1 MVSMENPPE
10 HKHTDGKITEEADL
24 ALALGPQHKE
34 VAGNTYL
41 AILITISP

>member
-10 HKHTDGKITEEADL
+10 HTPTDGKITEEADL

-34 VAGNTYL
+34 VVGNTYL
-41 AILITISP
+41 AVLIIIS